1 MEEDK
6 DPIPLPKLFFS
17 PRTNSMSCLLCF
29 SPDLHCRHPA
39 VLSGAEVKHVLSL
52 PLSPCIT
59 MCVFQ
64 CVSQAVSSSPNFSLS
79 FHLRE
84 RHSVFTSSFTLSFP
98 QAWTRLTARSDSST
112 SLCRYHRQF
121 LYFEWRSSWAGPSP
135 SCKPSHS
142 FVHREQQEALTQTY
156 PPEGDHQNTKVLV
169 INWNTVV
176 GCTEK
181 HCLRFTATTNTLTK
195 QALKL
200 NLGCCRLNSSYS
212 YFFVNYSV

>member
-1 MEEDK
+1 MTAYPETGPLNSLMMEEDK

-17 PRTNSMSCLLCF
+17 PGTSSMSCLLCF

-39 VLSGAEVKHVLSL
+39 FLSGAEVKHVLSL
-52 PLSPCIT
+52 CHNV
-59 MCVFQ
+59 CVQ
-64 CVSQAVSSSPNFSLS
+64 CVSQAVSSSPNFSFS

-84 RHSVFTSSFTLSFP
+84 CVAPSSLLSFTLSFP
-98 QAWTRLTARSDSST
+98 QAWTRLTARTDSST

-135 SCKPSHS
+135 SCNPSHS

-156 PPEGDHQNTKVLV
+156 PPEGDHQNTKVLL

-181 HCLRFTATTNTLTK
+181 HSLRFTSTTNTLS
-195 QALKL
+195 KL
-200 NLGCCRLNSSYS
+200 
-212 YFFVNYSV
+212 